1 MELTFEFAD
10 NAKWKTG
17 EFVFDDIQVIG
28 EGDDVNI
35 QYDNIELYLDGNLYD
50 GGISTFHSN
59 SLSTDEL
66 FESVLNSYLCNNTGE
81 YKSFGSGWSVF
92 SKIMDKTEEGENG
105 LPIKIPVYDGFD
117 IVMYE
122 LQLATPERRYY
133 VYDDDYM
140 VLDNNGEVVTDYEF
154 FYTQA
159 FEADLYECLK
169 SNTECLY
176 RGYDVDAVIEEY
188 DGEEGFIEYYQ
199 GEHGE

>member
-17 EFVFDDIQVIG
+17 KFVFDDIQVIG

-35 QYDNIELYLDGNLYD
+35 QYDNIELYLDGNLYKGD
-50 GGISTFHSN
+50 ISTFHSN
-59 SLSTDEL
+59 SMSTDEL

-81 YKSFGSGWSVF
+81 YKSFGSEWSVF
-92 SKIMDKTEEGENG
+92 SKIMDKTEEDENG
-105 LPIKIPVYDGFD
+105 LPIKLPVYDGFD

-122 LQLATPERRYY
+122 LQLATPECRYY

-169 SNTECLY
+169 GNTECLY

-188 DGEEGFIEYYQ
+188 GGEEGFIEYYQ
-199 GEHGE
+199 DEHGE

>member
-17 EFVFDDIQVIG
+17 KFVFDDIQVIG

-35 QYDNIELYLDGNLYD
+35 QYDNIELYLDGNLYE
-50 GGISTFHSN
+50 GGISTFQSN
-59 SLSTDEL
+59 NLSTDEL

-92 SKIMDKTEEGENG
+92 SKIMDKTEEDENG
-105 LPIKIPVYDGFD
+105 LPIKLPVYDGFD
-117 IVMYE
+117 VVMYE

-140 VLDNNGEVVTDYEF
+140 VLDNSGEVVTDYEF

-159 FEADLYECLK
+159 FEADLYECLEG
-169 SNTECLY
+169 NTECLY

-188 DGEEGFIEYYQ
+188 GGKEGFIEYYQ